1 MQDIG
6 KGVSAKIRK
15 LEEEGKTVLVVKL
28 GKKAI
33 GIIALADT
41 IKPES
46 KKAIANIMNL
56 GIDVYMATGDNERVA
71 NRVAN
76 ELGIRHVIANAN
88 PQAKLDLVKKLKK
101 EGKTVAVVG
110 DGINDAP
117 ALAAADVGIA
127 IGAGTDVAV
136 SAGSIVLM
144 KNDVLDIC
152 RAIDISNITMKKIK
166 QNLAWAFGYNA
177 ILIPVAAGALVP
189 FFGIGIYN
197 ILPVLAAFAMA
208 ISSITVVSNSLL
220 LNSYMP

>member
-1 MQDIG
+1 
-6 KGVSAKIRK
+6 
-15 LEEEGKTVLVVKL
+15 
-28 GKKAI
+28 
-33 GIIALADT
+33 
-41 IKPES
+41 
-46 KKAIANIMNL
+46 MNL

-76 ELGIRHVIANAN
+76 ELGIRYVIANAN
-88 PQAKLDLVKKLKK
+88 PQVKLDLVKKLQK

-127 IGAGTDVAV
+127 IGAGTDIAV

-152 RAIDISNITMKKIK
+152 RAINISKITMRKIK
-166 QNLAWAFGYNA
+166 QNLAWAFSYNA

-197 ILPVLAAFAMA
+197 ILPVLAAFSMSM
-208 ISSITVVSNSLL
+208 SSITVVLNSLL
-220 LNSYMP
+220 LDRYRP

>member
-1 MQDIG
+1 M
-6 KGVSAKIRK
+6 
-15 LEEEGKTVLVVKL
+15 LVVKL

-33 GIIALADT
+33 GIIALADN

-46 KKAIANIMNL
+46 KKAIENIMNL
-56 GIDVYMATGDNERVA
+56 GIAVYMATGDNERVA

-76 ELGIRHVIANAN
+76 ELGIRYVIANAN
-88 PQAKLDLVKKLKK
+88 PQAKLELVKKLKK
-101 EGKTVAVVG
+101 DGKTVAIVG

-127 IGAGTDVAV
+127 IGAGTDIAV

-152 RAIDISNITMKKIK
+152 RVINISKITMRKIK

-197 ILPVLAAFAMA
+197 ILPVLAAFSMSM
-208 ISSITVVSNSLL
+208 SSITVVLNSLL
-220 LNSYMP
+220 LDRYRP